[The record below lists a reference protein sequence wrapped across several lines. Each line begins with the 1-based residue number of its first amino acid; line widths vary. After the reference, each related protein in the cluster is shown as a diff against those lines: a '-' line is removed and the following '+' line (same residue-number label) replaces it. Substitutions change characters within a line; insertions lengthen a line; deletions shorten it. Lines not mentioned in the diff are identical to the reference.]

1 MRRVEVKVSR
11 TVVLKLGGELLEDR
25 ARMTAVA
32 RLIARAGRKQRL
44 VVVHG
49 GGKEIDAALAQA
61 SIPKQQV
68 DGLRIT
74 DGPTLQVVVAV
85 LAGSINTRLV
95 AAVNAAGGR
104 AVGLTG
110 ADAGVGL
117 VKPAKPHRA
126 ASGELV
132 DLGLVG
138 EPVPVAGAPL
148 LETLCAKGFVPVI
161 ACIGASRDGRL
172 FNVNADTL
180 AASLAA
186 RLGAR
191 RLVIAGGTPG
201 VLDNLG
207 KTIPKLDTIGID
219 RLVKSGTATAGMI
232 AKLNATR
239 QAMAGGVEVAITDG
253 RRPAGLDALVNGTAG
268 DNGPWTRL
276 QASTNGR

>member
-1 MRRVEVKVSR
+1 
-11 TVVLKLGGELLEDR
+11 
-25 ARMTAVA
+25 MTAVA
-32 RLIARAGRKQRL
+32 RLIARAASKQKL

-61 SIPKQQV
+61 SIVKQQV

-74 DGPTLQVVVAV
+74 DEPTLQVVVAV

-138 EPVPVAGAPL
+138 EPVLTPGAPL
-148 LETLCAKGFVPVI
+148 IEALCAKGYVPVI

-180 AASLAA
+180 AGNLAT

-191 RLVIAGGTPG
+191 RLVIAGGTAG
-201 VLDNLG
+201 VLDNEG
-207 KTIPKLDTIGID
+207 KTIPTLDTSGID
-219 RLVKSGTATAGMI
+219 RLVKGGTATAGMV
-232 AKLNATR
+232 AKLSASR
-239 QAMAGGVEVAITDG
+239 RAIASGVDVDRACIADG
-253 RRPAGLDALVNGTAG
+253 RRPKS
-268 DNGPWTRL
+268 PWTRWL
-276 QASTNGR
+276 QGANTGAKLGALMRRAGRVATCRSL

>member
-1 MRRVEVKVSR
+1 
-11 TVVLKLGGELLEDR
+11 
-25 ARMTAVA
+25 
-32 RLIARAGRKQRL
+32 
-44 VVVHG
+44 
-49 GGKEIDAALAQA
+49 
-61 SIPKQQV
+61 
-68 DGLRIT
+68 
-74 DGPTLQVVVAV
+74 V

-148 LETLCAKGFVPVI
+148 LETLCVKGFVPVI

-191 RLVIAGGTPG
+191 RLVIAGGTAG

-207 KTIPKLDTIGID
+207 KTIPKLDPIGID
-219 RLVKSGTATAGMI
+219 HLVRSGTATAGMI

-239 QAMAGGVEVAITDG
+239 KAMAGGVEVAITDG
-253 RRPAGLDALVNGTAG
+253 RRPARLDALVNGTAG
-268 DNGPWTRL
+268 DKGPWTRL